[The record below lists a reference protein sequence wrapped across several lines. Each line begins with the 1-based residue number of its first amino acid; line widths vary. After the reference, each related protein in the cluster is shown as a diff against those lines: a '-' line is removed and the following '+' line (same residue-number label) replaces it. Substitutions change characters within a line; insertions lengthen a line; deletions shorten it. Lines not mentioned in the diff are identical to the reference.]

1 MKNVNTDFV
10 TLPKY
15 KLKQMSVEDFIA
27 RTRKLEGRR
36 LKALY
41 LKICGDDGILTLK
54 NNTPMMR
61 RLICDA
67 FQKQKRGGL
76 STRHYNIIYKLSL
89 DYDGQNPIKTKDKYN
104 PVSGTI
110 LTRKWKN
117 QDHIVHVNDNGFEYQ
132 GENYNSLSQIAKTI
146 TGYERS
152 GPAFFGLNKAGEQ
165 SS

>member
-1 MKNVNTDFV
+1 MNI
-10 TLPKY
+10 
-15 KLKQMSVEDFIA
+15 EEFIT
-27 RTRKLEGRR
+27 RVRKLEGRR
-36 LKALY
+36 LKTLY
-41 LKICGDDGILTLK
+41 IKICGEDNILNLK

-89 DYDGQNPIKTKDKYN
+89 DYDSQKSIKTKDKYN
-104 PVSGTI
+104 PTSGTI
-110 LTRKWKN
+110 LTRKWKQ

-132 GENYNSLSQIAKTI
+132 GESYNSLSQIAKAI

-152 GPAFFGLNKAGEQ
+152 GPAFFGLNKAGGQ

>member
-1 MKNVNTDFV
+1 MKNINTDFV

-15 KLKQMSVEDFIA
+15 RLTQMSVDDFIA
-27 RTRKLEGRR
+27 RVRRLEGRR

-41 LKICGDDGILTLK
+41 LKICGEDNILVLK
-54 NNTPMMR
+54 NNTVMMR

-67 FQKQKRGGL
+67 FQKQKLGGL

-89 DYDGQNPIKTKDKYN
+89 DYDGQTPIKTKDKYT

-110 LTRKWKN
+110 LTRKWKQ
-117 QDHIVHVNDNGFEYQ
+117 QDHIVRVNDNGFDYQ
-132 GENYNSLSQIAKTI
+132 GESYNSLSQIAKTI

-152 GPAFFGLNKAGEQ
+152 GPAFFGLNKTGGQ
-165 SS
+165 TS